1 MKKII
6 TVLFGVFYSVA
17 VMAQVSLSEC
27 QKLAR
32 DNYPLI
38 KQYDL
43 IKSSTSYSILNAKK
57 TYLPQVS
64 FSGQATYQSDVMAF
78 PDEFTSLF
86 AQMGGLEMEGLN
98 KDQYK
103 VSLEVSQNIWDGGES
118 KAKQKLH
125 EAEGDVESKNIEVE
139 MYSIC
144 ERINAIYFGI
154 LLLEEQRTQN
164 KLMQELLESN
174 LEKVITLRE
183 NGVAMQ
189 SDADA
194 VSVEILYAKQQYTK
208 IDASITAYRQMLAI
222 FTNNKAI
229 TSEVL
234 AKPLAQAVVSSE
246 VNRPEL
252 KLLESQN
259 LKIQAQKDIINSS
272 IKPRFGAFANGFYGN
287 SGFDMFKDMMHS
299 EWSWNYMVGVRM
311 QWNIGR
317 YYTKKNS
324 INKLSTT
331 QKQLNN
337 RRETFLFNLSL
348 QTAQEQIAIDQIGEV
363 MKDDDKIIALRTSI
377 RKGTEAKLK
386 NGVVDINDLLREIT
400 AESLAKMTKKTHEIE
415 LLKKIYD
422 LKNTINN

>member
-6 TVLFGVFYSVA
+6 TVLFGVCYSVG

-78 PDEFTSLF
+78 PDQFTTLF
-86 AQMGGLEMEGLN
+86 AQMGGIEMEGLN
-98 KDQYK
+98 KDQYR
-103 VSLEVSQNIWDGGES
+103 VSLEVNQNIWDGGLS

-139 MYSIC
+139 MYSIR
-144 ERINAIYFGI
+144 ERVNALYFGI
-154 LLLEEQRTQN
+154 LLLEEQLTQN

-174 LEKVITLRE
+174 LEKVITLRK

-189 SDADA
+189 SDEDA
-194 VSVEILYAKQQYTK
+194 ISVEILYTKQQSIQ
-208 IDASITAYRQMLAI
+208 IDASITVYRQMLTI
-222 FTNNKAI
+222 FTNNKVI

-234 AKPLAQAVVSSE
+234 IKPVAQGLVSNE

-259 LKIQAQKDIINSS
+259 LMIQAQKDIVNTS

-287 SGFDMFKDMMHS
+287 PGFDMFQDMLHS
-299 EWSWNYMVGVRM
+299 QWTWNYMVGVKM
-311 QWNIGR
+311 QWNFGG

-324 INKLSTT
+324 INKLSTS

-348 QTAQEQIAIDQIGEV
+348 QTAQEQAAIDQIERV

-377 RKGTEAKLK
+377 RKGSEAKLQ
-386 NGVVDINDLLREIT
+386 NGIIDINDLLREIT
-400 AESLAKMTKKTHEIE
+400 AESSAKITKTTHEIE
-415 LLKKIYD
+415 LLKNIYD
-422 LKNTINN
+422 LKNTIND